1 VSAQAGILSGLRVVE
16 VSAFVAAPLGGATLA
31 ALGADVI
38 RVDPIGGGID
48 AGRWPLGPDG
58 RSLYWAGLNQ
68 GKRSITLD
76 LRSDEGRDLVARLI
90 TCAGDGGGILLT
102 NLPARGWLDYE
113 TLRARRGDLI
123 IVAISGSRDGGTAVD
138 YTVNAGAGFPLVTG
152 PEGHD
157 GPVNH
162 VLPAWDL
169 QTGFLAALGV
179 VAAERHR
186 RLTGE
191 GRLVQLALEDVAL
204 AVAGN
209 LGILAEAQL
218 VEEPR
223 ARYGNDLYG
232 TYARDFRTADGRDVQ
247 VCALTPRQWY
257 SLGEAT
263 GLAPGLAALGERL
276 ELDLELEGDRFRAR
290 HDISALLAPWF
301 AERQLAEVAAA
312 LTQHG
317 VLWGPYR
324 TFKELAADSGPAPA
338 TALDFGGGPPEAP
351 KRGPEL
357 GANTDQVLRELIGL
371 ADTDLDRLRRER
383 IIAS

>member
-1 VSAQAGILSGLRVVE
+1 MI
-16 VSAFVAAPLGGATLA
+16 
-31 ALGADVI
+31 
-38 RVDPIGGGID
+38 
-48 AGRWPLGPDG
+48 
-58 RSLYWAGLNQ
+58 
-68 GKRSITLD
+68 
-76 LRSDEGRDLVARLI
+76 
-90 TCAGDGGGILLT
+90 
-102 NLPARGWLDYE
+102 
-113 TLRARRGDLI
+113 
-123 IVAISGSRDGGTAVD
+123 AISGSRDGGTAVD

-152 PEGHD
+152 PEGHE

-179 VAAERHR
+179 VAADRHR

-191 GRLVQLALEDVAL
+191 GRLVRLALEDVAL

-209 LGILAEAQL
+209 LGILAEAEL
-218 VEEPR
+218 VPEPR

-232 TYARDFRTADGRDVQ
+232 SFGRDFRTADGRHVQ

-263 GLAPGLAALGERL
+263 DLAGELAALGERL

-290 HDISALLAPWF
+290 HEISALLGPWF
-301 AERQLAEVAAA
+301 AERPLAEIAAA
-312 LTQHG
+312 LSRHG

-324 TFKELAADSGPAPA
+324 TFKELAAESGPAPA
-338 TALDFGGGPPEAP
+338 TALDFGEGPPPAP
-351 KRGPEL
+351 STGPQL
-357 GANTDQVLRELIGL
+357 GAHTEEVLRELVGL